1 MTVRTRIL
9 WALGL
14 GMTGMLGLATQG
26 CGSSATNSRAY
37 GGGGESESGATGS
50 GSSSSGSSSGSTST
64 PGNVPG
70 QGSIQ
75 AGTLTAGAWDD
86 NRNFSWFLQYRTKI
100 TASRSAGILPI
111 DENEHRAANA
121 LHTQGQGS
129 QAKTKLDIALALDT
143 TGSMGDEIRY
153 LQTEFDALSKSIQST
168 YPNAEQRWSL
178 VLYKDQGDSY
188 VVGVDDFF
196 SNPKDFEQKLRAA
209 SASGG
214 GDTPEAAAEAL
225 DAATKLSWRSDPN
238 VAKLLFWVADA
249 PHHDQKAPLL
259 AEGARR
265 ARDKNV
271 HVYPVA
277 SSGIDEFTELTMR
290 STAQLSGGR
299 YLFLTNDSG
308 VGGDHKEPSTPCYFV
323 TKLDKAIL
331 RMVDIEMT
339 GVYREP
345 NAADILRKGGDPK
358 SGVCK
363 IGDVDATIY

>member
-1 MTVRTRIL
+1 MDS
-9 WALGL
+9 G
-14 GMTGMLGLATQG
+14 
-26 CGSSATNSRAY
+26 GSR
-37 GGGGESESGATGS
+37 GG
-50 GSSSSGSSSGSTST
+50 GSSSGEGPTGMPSGGAS
-64 PGNVPG
+64 G
-70 QGSIQ
+70 QGTQ

-86 NRNFSWFLQYRTKI
+86 NRNFSWFLQYRTKVAA
-100 TASRSAGILPI
+100 TGAPGMLPI
-111 DENEHRAANA
+111 DEAEHRAANA
-121 LHTQGQGS
+121 LHLNAQSGG
-129 QAKTKLDIALALDT
+129 AKTKLDIALALDT

-153 LQTEFDALSKSIQST
+153 LQTEFDALSKRIQST

-178 VLYKDQGDSY
+178 VLYRDEGDAY

-196 SNPKDFEQKLRAA
+196 ANPQDFERKLKAA
-209 SASGG
+209 SAGGG
-214 GDTPEAAAEAL
+214 GDTPEAAAEAV
-225 DAATKLSWRSDPN
+225 DAATKLSWRTDTN

-249 PHHDQKAPLL
+249 PHHNNKAQVL
-259 AEGARR
+259 ANAARS

-277 SSGIDEFTELTMR
+277 SSGIDELTELTMR

-345 NAADILRKGGDPK
+345 DAADILRKGGDPK

-363 IGDVDATIY
+363 IGDIDATIY